1 MKRMLINATQ
11 EEELRM
17 AMVDGQLLYDLNI
30 EAPASE
36 RKKANIY
43 KGKITRVEPSLEA
56 AFVDYGAERHGFLPM
71 KEISSEYYVKESKAG
86 GKPNIKDVLKEGQ
99 DIVVQVEKEERGNKG
114 AALTTFI
121 SLAGRFIVLKPNKDR
136 SGGVSRRITG
146 EDRDMAR
153 QALNEVEIP
162 ESMSVILRTAG
173 IDRGAEELAWDLQ
186 NLLTVWEAIRNVVL
200 ERQSPF
206 LLYRESDSVVRALR
220 DYLTDEVGEILID
233 DEATYKE
240 ALEHVE
246 QTMPNSLKKLKHY
259 VDPVPLFTRYQIETQ
274 IESAFAH
281 NVNLPAGG
289 SIVIDHTEAL
299 VSIDINSARATKG
312 SDIEATAFNT
322 NLEAADEIGR
332 QLRIRDLGGLIVIDF
347 IDMGMQKHQR
357 EVENRLRDAV
367 RQDRARVQI
376 GKISRFGLLEMSRQR
391 LRPSIGESAYK
402 TCPRCTGFGTIRGTE
417 SLALAILRIIGEEAR
432 KERTSKVIAQLPV
445 EVATYLL
452 NEKRDWVQNLE
463 DQNETQVVLVANSH
477 LETPHYDVRRVRD
490 DQLDLPENSGTS
502 FALANG
508 PIEPESPQAILERK
522 GAEPAA
528 VGTLKPTTQVPKR
541 QPTKAK
547 APEKG
552 VWGTILG
559 FFAGDDADK
568 EKDQKQSNQRG
579 RNKSGNSRGRRPQQQ
594 SRRSSQG
601 GDNRG
606 NQRKQQPKKGPKR
619 NQKQGPKDSEQ
630 KASDDQT
637 QRQQQPK
644 QNQDKNE
651 QGDEASTEQKRTRS
665 RRSRGGR
672 RRRRGGEK
680 TEQTTENQQQADASA
695 DNKSVDAAK
704 TEQPKDDKAQSSKPR
719 TESPK
724 AESPKADA
732 PEAKTPSADA
742 QKADSPKV
750 EAPKAETPKSEAP
763 KSEAPKPR
771 SRKPRSPRSDAPKSD
786 AEKSDAPKS
795 DAPKAESV
803 KAETPKAETAKPAS
817 AAAAPEKLDTKSE
830 SKSADKPAARPR
842 APRKPKAAGPPKA
855 RTDAERAEATPQA
868 DETASHRVPTAA
880 KAKEASAPAE
890 KAPAA
895 EAKPAADKPAAKLLP
910 WE

>member
-56 AFVDYGAERHGFLPM
+56 AFVDYGAKRHGFLPM
-71 KEISSEYYVKESKAG
+71 KEISSEYYVKENKTG
-86 GKPNIKDVLKEGQ
+86 GKPNIRDVLKEGQ
-99 DIVVQVEKEERGNKG
+99 DIVIQVEKEERGNKG
-114 AALTTFI
+114 AALTTYI
-121 SLAGRFIVLKPNKDR
+121 SLAGRYMVLKPNKDR

-146 EDRDMAR
+146 DDRDLAR
-153 QALNEVEIP
+153 QALNEVEVP
-162 ESMSVILRTAG
+162 DNMSVILRTAG
-173 IDRGAEELAWDLQ
+173 TDRSAEELAWDLQ

-206 LLYRESDSVVRALR
+206 LLYRESDSVIRALR

-233 DEATYKE
+233 DEATFKE
-240 ALEHVE
+240 AYEHVQ

-259 VDPVPLFTRYQIETQ
+259 VDTVPLFTRYQIESQ

-281 NVNLPAGG
+281 NVNLPSGG

-322 NLEAADEIGR
+322 NLEASNEIGR

-347 IDMGMQKHQR
+347 IDMTMAKHQR
-357 EVENRLRDAV
+357 EVENQLRDAV

-432 KERTSKVIAQLPV
+432 KEGTSKVIAQLPV

-463 DQNETQVVLVANSH
+463 DQNKTQVVLVANPH
-477 LETPHYDVRRVRD
+477 LETPHYDVRRVRH
-490 DQLDLPENSGTS
+490 DQLDLPENLGAS
-502 FALANG
+502 FALASG

-528 VGTLKPTTQVPKR
+528 VGTLKPSTPVPKR
-541 QPTKAK
+541 QPKKQAK
-547 APEKG
+547 VPKKG

-559 FFAGDDADK
+559 FFSGDDDDK
-568 EKDQKQSNQRG
+568 ENTKKQSNQRG
-579 RNKSGNSRGRRPQQQ
+579 RNSPGNSRGRRSKPQSQ
-594 SRRSSQG
+594 SRRSNQG
-601 GDNRG
+601 GG
-606 NQRKQQPKKGPKR
+606 NQRKPQQKKKGPNR
-619 NQKQGPKDSEQ
+619 N
-630 KASDDQT
+630 
-637 QRQQQPK
+637 

-651 QGDEASTEQKRTRS
+651 QGDEANTDQKRTRS

-672 RRRRGGEK
+672 RRRRGDEN
-680 TEQTTENQQQADASA
+680 TEQKTENQQQSDASV
-695 DNKSVDAAK
+695 DNNSVDAAK
-704 TEQPKDDKAQSSKPR
+704 TEKPQGDTAQSGKPN

-724 AESPKADA
+724 VESSKTESPKTDI
-732 PEAKTPSADA
+732 PKAKTASAEGH
-742 QKADSPKV
+742 KADSPKV
-750 EAPKAETPKSEAP
+750 ETS
-763 KSEAPKPR
+763 
-771 SRKPRSPRSDAPKSD
+771 
-786 AEKSDAPKS
+786 
-795 DAPKAESV
+795 
-803 KAETPKAETAKPAS
+803 KAETPKAEATKPA
-817 AAAAPEKLDTKSE
+817 A
-830 SKSADKPAARPR
+830 SADKPAAKPR
-842 APRKPKAAGPPKA
+842 APRKPKADGPPKA
-855 RTDAERAEATPQA
+855 RTDAERAMATSKP
-868 DETASHRVPTAA
+868 DDTVSYKVPTAA
-880 KAKEASAPAE
+880 KIMGATSPAE
-890 KAPAA
+890 KAPAV
-895 EAKPAADKPAAKLLP
+895 KPAEDKPVADKPAAKLLP
-910 WE
+910 WDDQP

>member
-56 AFVDYGAERHGFLPM
+56 AFVDYGAKRHGFLPM
-71 KEISSEYYVKESKAG
+71 KEISSEYYVKENKTG
-86 GKPNIKDVLKEGQ
+86 GKPNIRDVLKEGQ
-99 DIVVQVEKEERGNKG
+99 DIVIQVEKEERGNKG
-114 AALTTFI
+114 AALTTYI
-121 SLAGRFIVLKPNKDR
+121 SLAGRYMVLKPNKDR

-146 EDRDMAR
+146 DDRDLAR
-153 QALNEVEIP
+153 QALNEVEVP
-162 ESMSVILRTAG
+162 DNMSVILRTAG
-173 IDRGAEELAWDLQ
+173 TDRSAEELAWDLQ

-206 LLYRESDSVVRALR
+206 LLYRESDSVIRALR

-233 DEATYKE
+233 DEATFKE
-240 ALEHVE
+240 AYEHVQ

-259 VDPVPLFTRYQIETQ
+259 VDTVPLFTRYQIESQ

-281 NVNLPAGG
+281 NVNLPSGG

-322 NLEAADEIGR
+322 NLEASNEIGR

-347 IDMGMQKHQR
+347 IDMTMAKHQR
-357 EVENRLRDAV
+357 EVENQLRDAV

-432 KERTSKVIAQLPV
+432 KEGTSKVIAQLPV

-463 DQNETQVVLVANSH
+463 DQNKTQVVLVANPH
-477 LETPHYDVRRVRD
+477 LETPHYDVRRVRH
-490 DQLDLPENSGTS
+490 DQLDLPENLGAS
-502 FALANG
+502 FALASG

-528 VGTLKPTTQVPKR
+528 VGTLKPSTPVPKR
-541 QPTKAK
+541 QPKKQAK
-547 APEKG
+547 VPKKG

-559 FFAGDDADK
+559 FFSGDDDDK
-568 EKDQKQSNQRG
+568 ENTKKQSNQRG
-579 RNKSGNSRGRRPQQQ
+579 RNSPGNSRGRRSKPQSQ
-594 SRRSSQG
+594 SRRSNQG
-601 GDNRG
+601 GG
-606 NQRKQQPKKGPKR
+606 NQRKPQQKKKGPNR
-619 NQKQGPKDSEQ
+619 N
-630 KASDDQT
+630 
-637 QRQQQPK
+637 

-651 QGDEASTEQKRTRS
+651 QGDEANTDQKRTRS

-672 RRRRGGEK
+672 RRRRGDEN
-680 TEQTTENQQQADASA
+680 TEQKTENQQQSDASV
-695 DNKSVDAAK
+695 DNNSVDAAK
-704 TEQPKDDKAQSSKPR
+704 TEKPQGDTAQSGKPN

-724 AESPKADA
+724 VESSKTESPKTDI
-732 PEAKTPSADA
+732 PKAKTASAEGH
-742 QKADSPKV
+742 KADSPKV
-750 EAPKAETPKSEAP
+750 ETS
-763 KSEAPKPR
+763 
-771 SRKPRSPRSDAPKSD
+771 
-786 AEKSDAPKS
+786 
-795 DAPKAESV
+795 
-803 KAETPKAETAKPAS
+803 KAETPKAEATKPA
-817 AAAAPEKLDTKSE
+817 A
-830 SKSADKPAARPR
+830 SADKPAAKPR
-842 APRKPKAAGPPKA
+842 APRKPKADSPKVETSKAETPKAEATKPAASADKPAAKPRAPRKPKADGPPKA
-855 RTDAERAEATPQA
+855 RTDAERAMATSKP
-868 DETASHRVPTAA
+868 DDTVSYKVPTAA
-880 KAKEASAPAE
+880 KIMGATSPAE
-890 KAPAA
+890 KAPAV
-895 EAKPAADKPAAKLLP
+895 KPAEDKPVADKPAAKLLP
-910 WE
+910 WDDQP

>member
-71 KEISSEYYVKESKAG
+71 KEISSEYYVKENKTG
-86 GKPNIKDVLKEGQ
+86 GKPNIRDVIKEGQ
-99 DIVVQVEKEERGNKG
+99 DIVIQVEKEERGNKG
-114 AALTTFI
+114 AALTTYI
-121 SLAGRFIVLKPNKDR
+121 SLAGRYMVLKPNKDR

-146 EDRDMAR
+146 DDRDLAR
-153 QALNEVEIP
+153 QALNEVEVP
-162 ESMSVILRTAG
+162 DNMSVILRTAG
-173 IDRGAEELAWDLQ
+173 TDRSPEELAWDLQ

-206 LLYRESDSVVRALR
+206 LLYRESDSVIRALR

-233 DEATYKE
+233 DEATFKE
-240 ALEHVE
+240 AYEHVQ

-259 VDPVPLFTRYQIETQ
+259 VDTVPLFTRYQIESQ

-281 NVNLPAGG
+281 NVNLPSGG

-322 NLEAADEIGR
+322 NLEASNEIGR

-347 IDMGMQKHQR
+347 IDMTMAKHQR
-357 EVENRLRDAV
+357 EVENQLRDAV

-432 KERTSKVIAQLPV
+432 KEGTSKVIAQLPV

-463 DQNETQVVLVANSH
+463 DQNKTQVVLVANPH
-477 LETPHYDVRRVRD
+477 LETPHYDVRRVRH
-490 DQLDLPENSGTS
+490 DQLDLPENLGAS
-502 FALANG
+502 FALASG

-528 VGTLKPTTQVPKR
+528 VGTLKPSTPVPKR
-541 QPTKAK
+541 QPTKQAK
-547 APEKG
+547 VPKKG

-559 FFAGDDADK
+559 FFSGDDDDK
-568 EKDQKQSNQRG
+568 ENTKKQSNQRG
-579 RNKSGNSRGRRPQQQ
+579 RNSPGNSRGRRSKPQSQ
-594 SRRSSQG
+594 SRRSNQG
-601 GDNRG
+601 GG
-606 NQRKQQPKKGPKR
+606 NQRKPQQKKKGPNR
-619 NQKQGPKDSEQ
+619 N
-630 KASDDQT
+630 
-637 QRQQQPK
+637 

-651 QGDEASTEQKRTRS
+651 QGDEANTDQKRTRS

-672 RRRRGGEK
+672 RRRRSDEN
-680 TEQTTENQQQADASA
+680 TEQKTENQQQSDASV
-695 DNKSVDAAK
+695 DNNSVDAAK
-704 TEQPKDDKAQSSKPR
+704 TEKPQGDTAQSGKPN

-724 AESPKADA
+724 VESSKTESPKTDI
-732 PEAKTPSADA
+732 PKAKTASAEGH
-742 QKADSPKV
+742 KADSPKV
-750 EAPKAETPKSEAP
+750 ETS
-763 KSEAPKPR
+763 
-771 SRKPRSPRSDAPKSD
+771 
-786 AEKSDAPKS
+786 
-795 DAPKAESV
+795 
-803 KAETPKAETAKPAS
+803 KAETPKAEATKPA
-817 AAAAPEKLDTKSE
+817 A
-830 SKSADKPAARPR
+830 SADKPAAKPR
-842 APRKPKAAGPPKA
+842 APRKPKADGPPKA
-855 RTDAERAEATPQA
+855 RTDTERATATSKP
-868 DETASHRVPTAA
+868 DDTVSYKVPTAA
-880 KAKEASAPAE
+880 KIMGATSPAE
-890 KAPAA
+890 KAPAVKTA
-895 EAKPAADKPAAKLLP
+895 EDKPVADKPAAKLLP
-910 WE
+910 WDDQP